1 MKDKYIPDLIMAVIY
16 KNHDNNIDN
25 FISKD
30 NVDYASTAE
39 DNMLISL
46 QELRDTLED
55 IFGGKSKGR

>member
-30 NVDYASTAE
+30 NIDYASTDE
-39 DNMLISL
+39 DTLLISL
-46 QELRDTLED
+46 QEHRETLND
-55 IFGGKSKGR
+55 IFGEEK

>member
-30 NVDYASTAE
+30 NVDYVTMAE

-55 IFGGKSKGR
+55 IFREEK